1 MASELTALINQRD
14 EARAALEKMDDAIA
28 EHQSPGALE
37 QRELARGEYIVAFFR
52 GMPPDAP
59 IWSDI
64 AKLAER
70 SGEAWLFNPDE
81 IQSDRELAAM
91 HAKQA
96 SQS

>member
-1 MASELTALINQRD
+1 MASNLTTLIKQRD
-14 EARAALEKMDDAIA
+14 EASAALKKMDDVIA
-28 EHQSPGALE
+28 EHQSPAALE
-37 QRELARGEYIVAFFR
+37 QRELARGEYIVEYFHGVR
-52 GMPPDAP
+52 PDAS

-64 AKLAER
+64 AKLAEK

-81 IQSDRELAAM
+81 IRGDRELAKM